1 MKNLMLATGKTGASA
16 PLAAVSSVASAPW
29 PGLDRRTFGLVWV
42 ILVLAV
48 SLLLPVASRAQG
60 TGSLQVQLVNG
71 TPGGTELGVGIPV
84 VLHIYQGG
92 TEVETRETLT
102 EADGSFQFDGL
113 DTGPDLEYWPEVR
126 YQDSFFTSAEP
137 FQFADGQTALSG
149 TLTVYETTNDDS
161 AIRLDSVHV
170 IAESFGEVLRISEIH
185 LFGNGGDKAFIGNP
199 EDSEQGMTVF
209 IPLPENAVGLS
220 FGEGVAE
227 DQYIQVEGGL
237 MGTEPVPP
245 GTETALAF
253 FSYHLMVTGESV
265 PLEQRFA
272 YPVTN
277 MNMLVAQPGLTL
289 NSDQLQSRGLE
300 LFQGRQYEL
309 YSTQNLGPEIS
320 LALEFIPVT
329 EVSGDTGALGSPAS
343 SGAGMTGATPRGNQ
357 LLILWIGVGL
367 AVLAVA
373 GVVVYSM
380 AAGPPAVA
388 AAGRADLASNPKARG
403 QLAALADLE
412 DAFEAG
418 QVNEV
423 AYERR
428 RAELYEEIRSL

>member
-1 MKNLMLATGKTGASA
+1 MKNPTLAFRKTRASVPPPGVA
-16 PLAAVSSVASAPW
+16 SVAMAPR
-29 PGLDRRTFGLVWV
+29 PGLDHRTLGLVW
-42 ILVLAV
+42 LAFV
-48 SLLLPVASRAQG
+48 VALGLMLPVAAWAQG
-60 TGSLQVQLVNG
+60 AGSLQVQVVNG
-71 TPGGTELGVGIPV
+71 TPGGAEPGAGIPV
-84 VLHIYQGG
+84 ILHIYQGA
-92 TEVETRETLT
+92 TEIETREALT
-102 EADGSFQFDGL
+102 ESDGSFQFDGL
-113 DTGPDLEYWPEVR
+113 DTGSDLEYWPEVR
-126 YQDSFFTSAEP
+126 YQDAFFTSAEP
-137 FQFADGQTALSG
+137 FQFASEQTALNG

-185 LFGNGGDKAFIGNP
+185 LFGNGGDKAFIGNAS
-199 EDSEQGMTVF
+199 DSEQGMTVF
-209 IPLPENAVGLS
+209 IPLPENAVGIS

-253 FSYHLMVTGESV
+253 FSYHLMVTGDSV

-309 YSTQNLGPEIS
+309 YSTLNLGPDTP
-320 LALEFIPVT
+320 LALEFIPVAG
-329 EVSGDTGALGSPAS
+329 VSGDAGTTEAPAP
-343 SGAGMTGATPRGNQ
+343 GVERVTAVTPRGSQ
-357 LLILWIGVGL
+357 PLILWIGVGL
-367 AVLAVA
+367 SILAVA
-373 GVVVYSM
+373 GVVVYTV
-380 AAGPPAVA
+380 ATRPPAA
-388 AAGRADLASNPKARG
+388 AATGATDLASNPKARD

-418 QVNEV
+418 EVDEV

-428 RAELYEEIRSL
+428 RAEIFKELRSL

>member
-1 MKNLMLATGKTGASA
+1 MRNPILATRKASASA
-16 PLAAVSSVASAPW
+16 PLAGVASVASASW

-42 ILVLAV
+42 VLVLAL
-48 SLLLPVASRAQG
+48 SLVMPMAARAQG

-71 TPGGTELGVGIPV
+71 TPGGAELGAGIPV

-92 TEVETRETLT
+92 TEIDTQETLT
-102 EADGSFQFDGL
+102 EADGGFQFDGL
-113 DTGPDLEYWPEVR
+113 DTGPDMEYWSEVL
-126 YQDSFFTSAEP
+126 YQDAFFTSAEP
-137 FQFADGQTALSG
+137 FRFDGEETALSG
-149 TLTVYETTNDDS
+149 TLTVYETTDDAS
-161 AIRLDSVHV
+161 EIRLDSVHV
-170 IAESFGEVLRISEIH
+170 IAESFGEVLRVSEIH
-185 LFGNGGDKAFIGNP
+185 LFGNGGDKAFTGNAG
-199 EDSEQGMTVF
+199 DSEQGMTVF

-309 YSTQNLGPEIS
+309 YSTQNLGPETP
-320 LALEFIPVT
+320 LALELIPVA
-329 EVSGDTGALGSPAS
+329 EVSGDTGTAEAPAS
-343 SGAGMTGATPRGNQ
+343 SGERMTGATPRGNQ
-357 LLILWIGVGL
+357 PLILWLGVGL
-367 AVLAVA
+367 SVLAVA
-373 GVVVYSM
+373 GVVVYSVVSR
-380 AAGPPAVA
+380 PRAVA
-388 AAGRADLASNPKARG
+388 EAGAADLASDPEAKA
-403 QLAALADLE
+403 QLAELADLE
-412 DAFEAG
+412 DAFQAG
-418 QVNEV
+418 QVDEA

-428 RAELYEEIRSL
+428 RAEIYEEIRSL